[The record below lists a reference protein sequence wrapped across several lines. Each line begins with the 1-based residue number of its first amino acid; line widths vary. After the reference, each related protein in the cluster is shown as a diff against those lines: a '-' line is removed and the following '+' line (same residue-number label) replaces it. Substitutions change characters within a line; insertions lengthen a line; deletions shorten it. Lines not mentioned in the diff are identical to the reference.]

1 MCSGAEK
8 IMITLHK
15 VLEQNAEVKPFP
27 LIGWGISDFLF
38 QRYFS
43 VFAPPPHTLTP
54 LKHRNTEDQFV
65 GLADTT
71 AMKLVLKKPT
81 CLWFPQRL
89 AKVLLASFL
98 ATD

>member
-1 MCSGAEK
+1 
-8 IMITLHK
+8 MITLHK

-27 LIGWGISDFLF
+27 LIGWGHFRLPFPKIF
-38 QRYFS
+38 QCFC
-43 VFAPPPHTLTP
+43 PPTP

-81 CLWFPQRL
+81 CLSFPQRL